1 MVAQDN
7 GLMQMDMN
15 NGQDVYISSSI
26 DVVENVGKGNNCSSR
41 SPKENLVKGHV
52 KINSGHKRPAG
63 EAPGRVNAKLN
74 VDHAN
79 VTKRQKP
86 QDPGIYAKGA
96 IDGIKVN
103 FTIDSG
109 ASLTSVSC

>member
-26 DVVENVGKGNNCSSR
+26 DVVENVGIGNNCSSR

-52 KINSGHKRPAG
+52 EINSGHKRPAG